1 MKFVLRSMPLFQ
13 NRKKVKI
20 AKAQAISAQ
29 LMQESA
35 KDRVEASLMSL
46 FNEMQQLKD
55 AMNAYDVPLM
65 YRSLDLLKQRQGAP
79 YHKTIHRN
87 RIIRVTAK
95 AGFQLRQPSLAVY
108 RNLLLGGTGSGGGG
122 LQVKV

>member
-1 MKFVLRSMPLFQ
+1 M
-13 NRKKVKI
+13 VKI

-35 KDRVEASLMSL
+35 KDRVEASLMFL

-65 YRSLDLLKQRQGAP
+65 YRSLEF
-79 YHKTIHRN
+79 IE
-87 RIIRVTAK
+87 
-95 AGFQLRQPSLAVY
+95 AGIDRRTNFID
-108 RNLLLGGTGSGGGG
+108 
-122 LQVKV
+122 